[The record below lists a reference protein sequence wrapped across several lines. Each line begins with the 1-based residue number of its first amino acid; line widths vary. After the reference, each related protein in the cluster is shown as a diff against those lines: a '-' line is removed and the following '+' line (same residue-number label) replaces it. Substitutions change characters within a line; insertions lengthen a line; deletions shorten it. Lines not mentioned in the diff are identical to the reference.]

1 MKSQRWVRAMAQG
14 SAQASGQEQVPA
26 LVRGRELVLVQV
38 QVLERVWVR
47 EQA

>member
-38 QVLERVWVR
+38 LERVWVR